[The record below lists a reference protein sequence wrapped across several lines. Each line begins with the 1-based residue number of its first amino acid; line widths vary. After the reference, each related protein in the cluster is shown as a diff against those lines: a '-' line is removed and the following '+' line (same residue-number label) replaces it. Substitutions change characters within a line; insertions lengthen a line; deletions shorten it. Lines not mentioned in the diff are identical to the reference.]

1 MPSASEAARPV
12 GADGR
17 IAASLTAP
25 AGPTWE
31 EKNMARTIAKAGFD
45 LGVVTTNGDA
55 MLEFYRDVVGL
66 EFEATMAIEAPRDR
80 PDGPPALQ
88 RQHAEAGDP
97 HHRSARGQGRGNPR
111 MHGVALSHDQRDDVE
126 AAVAD
131 CEAAGAPIVWPPQEA
146 RPGVKIAMV
155 EDPDGN
161 WLEFIQM
168 S

>member
-1 MPSASEAARPV
+1 
-12 GADGR
+12 
-17 IAASLTAP
+17 
-25 AGPTWE
+25 
-31 EKNMARTIAKAGFD
+31 MARTIAKAGFD

-66 EFEATMAIEAPRDR
+66 EFEATMAMEALGIARMDRLRCNDSTLKLVTPTTDVPAGKGGRIPGRTGLRD
-80 PDGPPALQ
+80 LTI
-88 RQHAEAGDP
+88 
-97 HHRSARGQGRGNPR
+97 N
-111 MHGVALSHDQRDDVE
+111 VDDVE

-131 CEAAGAPIVWPPQEA
+131 CEDAGAPIVWPPQEA